1 MASAVARAYMGP
13 SGVQGWS
20 SWLGG
25 QGVSP
30 LKLKA
35 FELMKV
41 KSSLKFASFAA
52 GAVVLYIYLTCF
64 TFINGTEECK
74 AG

>member
-1 MASAVARAYMGP
+1 M
-13 SGVQGWS
+13 
-20 SWLGG
+20 L
-25 QGVSP
+25 
-30 LKLKA
+30 L
-35 FELMKV
+35 ELMKV